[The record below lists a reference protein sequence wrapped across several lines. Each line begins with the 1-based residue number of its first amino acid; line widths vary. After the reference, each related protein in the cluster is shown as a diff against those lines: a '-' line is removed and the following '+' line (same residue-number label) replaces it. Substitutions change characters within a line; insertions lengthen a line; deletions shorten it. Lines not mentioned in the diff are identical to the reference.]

1 LLLLLFVFFLL
12 YLGMENTN
20 LIKISDNKIIL
31 KYPKETLIF
40 EQLKNPNYEVGTQFL
55 NYHGHKF
62 FLTKIKS

>member
-1 LLLLLFVFFLL
+1 
-12 YLGMENTN
+12 MEHTN

-31 KYPKETLIF
+31 KYPKETMIF
-40 EQLKNPNYEVGTQFL
+40 ETLKNPTYEVGSQFI

>member
-1 LLLLLFVFFLL
+1 
-12 YLGMENTN
+12 MENTN

-55 NYHGHKF
+55 NYLGHKF